1 MPMISPWPVM
11 DGDELQRLPKHL
23 GNSPRREK
31 TASVVV
37 GGGDAELERGRLVD
51 S

>member
-1 MPMISPWPVM
+1 MISPRPVM

-31 TASVVV
+31 TASVCVCG